1 VFIVCVSSI
10 PDSSKIIVVT
20 GQRGSQIRDVKNFR
34 AMIVSFFE
42 SLLFEKN
49 PSEYTLIHGCCDGAD
64 LMAAQIASDLGL
76 TVIGIPADWTR
87 YGRAAGPIRNRLML
101 EYKPFIV
108 AAFHENIKSSKGTK
122 NTVVTALEMDLVV
135 WVSWKNKNPSGS
147 LKDSEGL

>member
-1 VFIVCVSSI
+1 
-10 PDSSKIIVVT
+10 
-20 GQRGSQIRDVKNFR
+20 
-34 AMIVSFFE
+34 
-42 SLLFEKN
+42 
-49 PSEYTLIHGCCDGAD
+49 
-64 LMAAQIASDLGL
+64 MAAQIASDLGL

-108 AAFHENIKSSKGTK
+108 AAFHEDIKSSKGTK